1 MSTSNANAC
10 PRCRQETTAGDN
22 FCRCCGYPLRGQ
34 ADYTHDLCETVV
46 ETLPCGLF
54 ILDAA
59 TRVVY
64 WNRTL
69 EAQSGVR
76 RRDALRRSIVDVMP
90 HLQSQMHRI
99 SRVFA
104 TALPLRIDQVAR
116 EDARGE
122 EVMESF
128 WLGPLLLENGTPAL
142 LGLVE
147 DITQKVRVDSHLI
160 RSERLA
166 AVGELAAGVAH
177 NFNNILAAIG
187 GDAQLLKLIAE
198 EEDLPEHI
206 VEAARQIHN
215 ETMRG
220 GRIAHDLLSFA
231 RGAEAR
237 IQRVEVREIVED
249 AARLISN
256 HPSARSAQIQVEL
269 RDDLPHVEA
278 DTNLLHQVFFNVMLN
293 ALQAMPNGG
302 ILSVSAGL
310 RGGDQDPAS
319 GMLDLKFHDTGV
331 GISREHLRRIFD
343 PFFSKRAN
351 GTAGSGLGLPVSL
364 AMIQGIGGDIHVTS
378 AEGIGTTVTVS
389 LPIVE
394 RRSVR
399 RRGSHGAHR
408 GRALVVDDDANVRR
422 TLGTLLTR
430 RGFDV
435 VAVEDGAE
443 ALKCLIGAEPDRPFD
458 VMLTELI
465 LPKVNGI
472 TLIREALTHQSELA
486 ILVLTAAT
494 EQRLLLE
501 AIDAGARAGLN
512 KPPDFGELVR
522 LVELLAGGQPMK
534 PGDTREEHLQETCQL

>member
-1 MSTSNANAC
+1 MPPSTANPC
-10 PRCRQETTAGDN
+10 PRCRQETAAADN
-22 FCRCCGYPLRGQ
+22 FCRCCGYALRGQ
-34 ADYTHDLCETVV
+34 PDYSHGLCETVV
-46 ETLPCGLF
+46 EALPCGLF
-54 ILDAA
+54 VLDTA

-69 EAQSGVR
+69 EEQCGVR
-76 RRDALRRSIVDVMP
+76 RRDALRRPIAEILP
-90 HLQSQMHRI
+90 HLQPQLHRV
-99 SRVFA
+99 SRVLT

-116 EDARGE
+116 ENVHGE

-128 WLGPLLLENGTPAL
+128 WFGAILLENGSPAL

-206 VEAARQIHN
+206 IEAARQIHN

-237 IQRVEVREIVED
+237 IQRVDVREIVAD
-249 AARLISN
+249 AARLIDN
-256 HPSARSAQIQVEL
+256 HPSARCAQIQVDL
-269 RDDLPHVEA
+269 REDLPQVEA
-278 DTNLLHQVFFNVMLN
+278 DANLLHQVFFNLMLN

-302 ILSVSAGL
+302 ILSISAGL
-310 RGGDQDPAS
+310 RGSEQDPAS

-331 GISREHLRRIFD
+331 GISRAHLRRIFD

-364 AMIQGIGGDIHVTS
+364 AMVQGVGGDIHVTS

-389 LPIVE
+389 LPILE
-394 RRSVR
+394 RRSIR
-399 RRGSHGAHR
+399 RRGAQGPQR

-422 TLGTLLTR
+422 ALGTLLAR
-430 RGFDV
+430 RGFEV
-435 VAVEDGAE
+435 IVAEDGEE
-443 ALKCLIGAEPDRPFD
+443 ALQRLGAVAADRPID
-458 VMLTELI
+458 VMLTELL
-465 LPKVNGI
+465 LPKVNGL
-472 TLIREALTHQSELA
+472 TLIREALAHLPELS

-494 EQRLLLE
+494 EQRLMLE
-501 AIDAGARAGLN
+501 ALDAGAHFSLS
-512 KPPDFGELVR
+512 KPPDFSVLVS
-522 LVELLAGGQPMK
+522 LVEQLAGSPCK
-534 PGDTREEHLQETCQL
+534 EEPLQETCQL